1 MCFKGPN
8 LGHSPV
14 MIVKIGNQPHC
25 TRDIVVS
32 TCRLLSPTPQIQA
45 IRPTVSLAT
54 IKYPVSTNPIYQQHL
69 VRMPVCVCVCVPSL
83 CGIVCLW
90 ISRVYQGMILTR
102 VAWALG
108 SCWLLLS
115 KKGSGRSLWE
125 VSYLLLSYLDMM
137 QHFQQIIVQLCGG
150 GRLG

>member
-32 TCRLLSPTPQIQA
+32 TCRLWVLRHRFRPLGPPCPWQPSSTP
-45 IRPTVSLAT
+45 SLLIPFT
-54 IKYPVSTNPIYQQHL
+54 SSTWSVCL
-69 VRMPVCVCVCVPSL
+69 CVCVCVPSL